1 MAEHN
6 HHFNPAEMEE
16 WYDFTSSS
24 KRKLIIGM
32 LAGLATLL
40 IGAFLVSKGL
50 GIGIEHAH
58 EHAGHAGHGH
68 EAHHGLPVWAKRVVA
83 NLWMN
88 AEFFTGISVIGIFF
102 VAIQYLS
109 WAGWSSIIKRIPEAF
124 PAFLPFS
131 GAVMLILYFAFG
143 QELFHWRHEGIM
155 DPESEHYDKIIAGK
169 SWYLNNA
176 FFVIRTVL
184 YIGLW
189 YGLWVFLRNLSKQ
202 EDEVGGTEWWYKM
215 KNLSRAFVLV
225 FAVTSSTCAWD
236 WAMSIDTH
244 WFSTMFGWY
253 HFASWHVSGYAV
265 ITLTV
270 IILKEKGYLHSV
282 NENHLHDLGKFMFAF
297 SIFWTY
303 VWFAQFLLIYYANMP
318 EETIYFRER
327 FSGYGGIYKAPFF
340 INLIMGF
347 LAPFLWFMTR
357 DAKRNFTFL
366 KVGACAILVA
376 HYFDFYQMMM
386 PGIMGENGG
395 IGLIEWGTTIFFASA
410 FGFVINNQL
419 TKLSL
424 VAKNH
429 PMLEEA
435 VHHDI

>member
-6 HHFNPAEMEE
+6 HHFDPAEMEE

-40 IGAFLVSKGL
+40 IGAFLLSKGW
-50 GIGIEHAH
+50 GIGLNHVH
-58 EHAGHAGHGH
+58 EHAEHAAHGH
-68 EAHHGLPVWAKRVVA
+68 EAHHGLPAWAKRVVG

-88 AEFFTGISVIGIFF
+88 AEFFTGISVIGMFF

-124 PAFLPFS
+124 PAFIPFS
-131 GAVMLILYFAFG
+131 GAIMIVLYLVFG
-143 QELFHWRHEGIM
+143 HEIFHWRHEGIM
-155 DPESEHYDKIIAGK
+155 DPESEHYDAIIAGK

-176 FFVIRTVL
+176 FFLIRTVL
-184 YIGLW
+184 YLASWYVLW
-189 YGLWVFLRNLSKQ
+189 MYLRNLSKQ
-202 EDEVGGTEWWYKM
+202 EDAIGGTEWWYKM
-215 KNLSRAFVLV
+215 KYLSRIFILV
-225 FAVTSSTCAWD
+225 FAVTSSTSAWD

-253 HFASWHVSGYAV
+253 HFASWHVTGLAV
-265 ITLTV
+265 TTLTV
-270 IILKEKGYLHSV
+270 ISLKEKGYLPAV

-303 VWFAQFLLIYYANMP
+303 VWFAQFLLIYYANLP
-318 EETIYFRER
+318 EETIYYKER

-340 INLIMGF
+340 INLFMGF
-347 LAPFLWFMTR
+347 LVPFLWFMTR
-357 DAKRNFTFL
+357 DAKRNFVFL
-366 KVGACAILVA
+366 KVGSFAIIIA

-386 PGIMGENGG
+386 PGLVGANGG
-395 IGLIEWGTTIFFASA
+395 FGLIEWGTTLFFASA
-410 FGFVINNQL
+410 FIYVISAQL
-419 TKLSL
+419 TKASL